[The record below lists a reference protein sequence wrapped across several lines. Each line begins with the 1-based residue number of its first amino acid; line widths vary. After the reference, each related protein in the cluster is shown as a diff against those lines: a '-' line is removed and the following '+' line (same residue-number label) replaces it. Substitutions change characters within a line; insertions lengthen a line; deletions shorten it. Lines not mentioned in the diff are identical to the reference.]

1 MGHAQNPPT
10 APSPKSEAKMESQ
23 DRVAWPEDFG
33 ASTATSRM
41 RDVARRRREAEEKL
55 ALHLLAA
62 EPQLRSADPHG
73 EVAMVSAVLQGP
85 VTPVH
90 VPELPIHE
98 SHAAGATVVPEQL
111 TAPAERAK
119 TPE

>member
-1 MGHAQNPPT
+1 
-10 APSPKSEAKMESQ
+10 MESQ
-23 DRVAWPEDFG
+23 DRGTWPEDFG

-62 EPQLRSADPHG
+62 EPQLRSADSPG
-73 EVAMVSAVLQGP
+73 EVVMASSVLQGP

-90 VPELPIHE
+90 VPALPTHE
-98 SHAAGATVVPEQL
+98 SHATAATGVPEQP